1 MNQWLS
7 ESEKLIKNEEKI
19 GSDIGVLQEQIKDNQ
34 VRSFKRLNIPVLNM
48 TSCRFESSL
57 PLRNNVLN
65 RLMKTSR

>member
-34 VRSFKRLNIPVLNM
+34 VRSFLALKY
-48 TSCRFESSL
+48 SSIKYDI
-57 PLRNNVLN
+57 
-65 RLMKTSR
+65 MSFWIFFAA

>member
-57 PLRNNVLN
+57 PLRKNVLN
-65 RLMKTSR
+65 RLMKSSR